1 MSYSAFCA
9 ADFGVRQRFQ
19 NMKKKPKRENGGKMK
34 KILNIILFIILL
46 VFFYSGCD
54 SGKKGLQE
62 KKTETTQKSEP
73 VQLQKTESKPF
84 KKTEKVLYTLVCAK
98 DGINIRTG
106 PGTNYSKD
114 ETGQTMKG
122 EKFYVLEEKNGW
134 IRFRVTPTD
143 VGWSGWVLKRLVEEK
158 QQKKTSTYT
167 KKRNNDLQVLYDS
180 GLLKKFNI
188 DYNEAWVNSS
198 IWNALDYDT
207 KVGIGIK
214 LAKICDQAG
223 STGRITFYDNR
234 TGKKLARYSQ
244 SWGYKSY

>member
-1 MSYSAFCA
+1 
-9 ADFGVRQRFQ
+9 
-19 NMKKKPKRENGGKMK
+19 MK
-34 KILNIILFIILL
+34 KILNIVLFIILL
-46 VFFYSGCD
+46 MFIFGCD

-62 KKTETTQKSEP
+62 KKTETTKKTEP
-73 VQLQKTESKPF
+73 VQLQKSEPKPI
-84 KKTEKVLYTLVCAK
+84 KKTEKVLYTLICAK

-114 ETGQTMKG
+114 ETGQTMKS

-158 QQKKTSTYT
+158 QKKKTLIYT
-167 KKRNNDLQVLYDS
+167 KKRNDVLQTLYDT
-180 GLLKKFNI
+180 GTLTKFDI
-188 DYNEAWVNSS
+188 GYNEAWVNPD
-198 IWNALDYDT
+198 IWNGLYYDT
-207 KVGIGIK
+207 KVGIGRE

-223 STGRITFYDNR
+223 STGRITFYDNK
-234 TGKKLARYSQ
+234 TGKKLAKYSQ